1 MYATEKGAEA
11 AASGALLG
19 EGILSILKNPKAA
32 WRTLTS
38 VKSLFSSSKN
48 IVKIE
53 EIEDGVMIFSAQI
66 GEENIQGVTNIV
78 VKNKQLIWDQ
88 LHIQGSK
95 AGNIG
100 RENLW
105 NVAKDLGKQFK
116 VNEVLIQGGKR
127 TTGKYIG
134 TTPSPIKIN

>member
-78 VKNKQLIWDQ
+78 VKNKQLI
-88 LHIQGSK
+88 
-95 AGNIG
+95 
-100 RENLW
+100 
-105 NVAKDLGKQFK
+105 
-116 VNEVLIQGGKR
+116 
-127 TTGKYIG
+127 
-134 TTPSPIKIN
+134 